1 MNVIALTWRF
11 NRAGGRRGWQG
22 HLLAAAAAA
31 VSALIL
37 LLVLA
42 VYLGAGT
49 RGDHAAWRT
58 PSPDPRGTAVQ
69 ALSTTFVRGTPVTVV
84 QLAQLPGRPATAAP
98 PGLGA
103 FPRPG
108 QVYLSPALAALARE
122 LPAGQL
128 ADRFPHPASYRT
140 ISRAGLASPDELVAV
155 IGRTPADP
163 AISAAPTSDAG
174 LGLAA
179 RAVVAGFARTADKP
193 GGFFAFDRLGALV
206 AAGLLVVPVLVLAA
220 ASGRLGA
227 ARREQRLAGL
237 RLAGATPRQIL
248 AMTGVEAFAVG
259 AAGATAGAAAYGLLL
274 PAVARVPYGVGAWY
288 TSALWVG
295 PAYLAAMVVV
305 IAAVI
310 AVSAMSALRRVAVAP
325 LGVAQQADPR
335 RTRVVRLLVFLAAAG
350 YVGIRARDGHLGTSG
365 AVTLMVLFYGAY
377 LTLGPWV
384 VDQLGRILGRFAR
397 RPTTLLA
404 ARRLS
409 DDPRGAWRTVSGLV
423 LAGFVAGFCSVAQ
436 LGAIGASYPG
446 QVAVASTQA
455 DGAKTDEALA
465 ERARDRLRA
474 AGVKATVE
482 ADPEDSVLWET
493 GIVARVAGGP
503 AEIDTAL
510 TALTGLVP
518 GAVPFTQEL
527 GNADIAMT
535 VRQLGQVGFGA
546 LVLSFLTAATSAGLT
561 AAATVLDRRR
571 TYRLLRLAGTPLA
584 LLNRART
591 WETAVPLVVL
601 AGGTTAIGVF
611 AATRLNSSIG
621 GAQSTNAGLL
631 AGCVLIGAL
640 AMVAAIGAS
649 RPLLRAVTA
658 DPVRADD

>member
-58 PSPDPRGTAVQ
+58 PTPDPRGSAVQ
-69 ALSTTFVRGTPVTVV
+69 ALSTSFVRDTPVTVV
-84 QLAQLPGRPATAAP
+84 QLAQLPGRPATVAP
-98 PGLGA
+98 PGLAA

-108 QVYLSPALAALARE
+108 EVYLSPALATLVRE
-122 LPAGQL
+122 LPPGQL
-128 ADRFPHPASYRT
+128 ADRFPRPASYQT
-140 ISRAGLASPDELVAV
+140 IGAAGLASPDELVAV
-155 IGRTPADP
+155 IGRAAADP
-163 AISAAPTSDAG
+163 AIKEAPESDPG

-179 RAVVAGFARTADKP
+179 RAIVSGFARTAGKP
-193 GGFFAFDRLGALV
+193 GVFFAFDQAGALI

-259 AAGATAGAAAYGLLL
+259 AAGAAAGAAAYGLLL
-274 PAVARVPYGVGAWY
+274 PAVAGIPYGVGAWY
-288 TSALWVG
+288 PRALWVG
-295 PAYLAAMVVV
+295 PALLLAMIAV

-335 RTRVVRLLVFLAAAG
+335 RTRITRLIVFLVAAG
-350 YVGIRARDGHLGTSG
+350 YVGIRASDGNLGTSG
-365 AVTLMVLFYGAY
+365 TVALMLLCYGAY

-384 VDQLGRILGRFAR
+384 VDQLGRIIGRYAR
-397 RPTTLLA
+397 RPATLLA

-436 LGAIGASYPG
+436 LGAIGASHPG
-446 QVAVASTQA
+446 QVAVAVPAEGGQTA
-455 DGAKTDEALA
+455 EAVA
-465 ERARDRLRA
+465 ERARDRLGA

-482 ADPEDSVLWET
+482 ADPEDSPLWET
-493 GIVARVAGGP
+493 GIVAQVAGGP

-510 TALTGLVP
+510 TALSGLVP
-518 GAVPFTQEL
+518 GAVPYTQDL
-527 GNADIAMT
+527 SNADIAMA
-535 VRQLGQVGFGA
+535 VRQLGQIGFGA
-546 LVLSFLTAATSAGLT
+546 LLLSFLTATTSAGLT

-601 AGGTTAIGVF
+601 AGGTTAIGIF
-611 AATRLNSSIG
+611 AATRLNSMVG
-621 GAQSTNAGLL
+621 GAQSTNISML
-631 AGCVLIGAL
+631 AGCLLIGAA
-640 AMVAAIGAS
+640 AMFAAIGAS

>member
-1 MNVIALTWRF
+1 MNSIALTWKLART
-11 NRAGGRRGWQG
+11 GGRRGWQG
-22 HLLAAAAAA
+22 QLLAAAAAA
-31 VSALIL
+31 ISVLIL
-37 LLVLA
+37 LLLLA

-84 QLAQLPGRPATAAP
+84 QLAQLPDRPATAPP
-98 PGLGA
+98 PGLTD
-103 FPRPG
+103 FSQPG
-108 QVYLSPALAALARE
+108 EVYLSPALAALIRE

-128 ADRFPHPASYRT
+128 AGRFPRPASYHT
-140 ISRAGLASPDELVAV
+140 IGRAGLASPDELIAV

-163 AISAAPTSDAG
+163 AISSLPESDAG
-174 LGLAA
+174 LGLTA
-179 RAVVAGFARTADKP
+179 RAVVSGFARTAANP
-193 GGFFAFDRLGALV
+193 GSLFAFDQTGALMAV
-206 AAGLLVVPVLVLAA
+206 GLLVVPVLVLAA

-248 AMTGVEAFAVG
+248 AMTGAEAFAVG
-259 AAGATAGAAAYGLLL
+259 AAGAMAGAAAYGLLL
-274 PAVARVPYGVGAWY
+274 PLVARVPYGVGAWY
-288 TSALWVG
+288 PGDLWVG
-295 PAYLAAMVVV
+295 PAYLIAMIVL
-305 IAAVI
+305 IAGVI
-310 AVSAMSALRRVAVAP
+310 AVSAMSALRRVAMAP
-325 LGVAQQADPR
+325 LGVARQADPQ
-335 RTRVVRLLVFLAAAG
+335 RTRTARLVVFLVAAG
-350 YVGIRARDGHLGTSG
+350 YIGVRASQGNLGIGGTL
-365 AVTLMVLFYGAY
+365 TLMLLCYGAY

-384 VDQLGRILGRFAR
+384 VDRLGRIIGRFAR
-397 RPTTLLA
+397 RPAMLLA

-446 QVAVASTQA
+446 QVAVQVTPAEGGQTVE
-455 DGAKTDEALA
+455 DLA
-465 ERARDRLRA
+465 AQARDRLRA
-474 AGVKATVE
+474 AGLIATVQ
-482 ADPEDSVLWET
+482 ADPDDSLLWDS
-493 GIVARVAGGP
+493 GIVAQITGGP

-510 TALTGLVP
+510 TVLTGLVP
-518 GAVPFTQEL
+518 GVAPYTQDL
-527 GNADIAMT
+527 GNADITMT
-535 VRQLGQVGFGA
+535 VRQLGQVGFAA
-546 LVLSFLTAATSAGLT
+546 LLLGFLTAATSAGLT

-591 WETAVPLVVL
+591 WETAVPLVIL
-601 AGGTTAIGVF
+601 AGGTTALGVF
-611 AATRLNSSIG
+611 AATRLNSMVG
-621 GAQSTNAGLL
+621 TGQSTNAGRL
-631 AGCVLIGAL
+631 AACVLVGAV
-640 AMVAAIGAS
+640 AMFAAIGAS